1 MHIVHPSPLHKVNED
16 RSDVVLDHTLLPGAM
31 YELQTKPA
39 LPPVPWE
46 EPPLAAREA
55 VERGCEESKG
65 STEGL
70 EHVSKEKRE
79 RANRHRARVLVELL
93 TTERTFLDCL
103 ETMTTV
109 FRGPMCEKD
118 KNQRPALLTAPLSQ
132 QKRERLF
139 SKELDNLLPTHGV
152 VLMEF
157 EKILSP
163 LKVELNFFLLVFIIL
178 TRFNSPSYP
187 DTSDDP

>member
-1 MHIVHPSPLHKVNED
+1 VDEKRL
-16 RSDVVLDHTLLPGAM
+16 DVVLDHTLPLGAV

-55 VERGCEESKG
+55 VEGKIGESRGA
-65 STEGL
+65 TEGVG
-70 EHVSKEKRE
+70 HVSEEKRGW
-79 RANRHRARVLVELL
+79 ANRHRARVLVELL
-93 TTERTFLDCL
+93 TTERTFMDCL

-118 KNQRPALLTAPLSQ
+118 KSQRPALLTAPLSQ

-163 LKVELNFFLLVFIIL
+163 LEVG
-178 TRFNSPSYP
+178 SQ
-187 DTSDDP
+187 